1 MCGNFQEKKPT
12 DLLYTANIDISTI
25 RMVLSVAAQHGGW
38 GVRVLD
44 VETAFLR
51 TPMPESEEQ
60 EAVYV
65 RPPALLVQFKLIEPY
80 IFWLLKSVVYGLRKG
95 PRL

>member
-1 MCGNFQEKKPT
+1 MCGNFQEKNQRIYFTQQILIFRQSEWFYPWPHNMEVGE
-12 DLLYTANIDISTI
+12 L
-25 RMVLSVAAQHGGW
+25 
-38 GVRVLD
+38 VLD

-60 EAVYV
+60 EVVYV
-65 RPPALLVQFKLIEPY
+65 RPPALLVQFKLVEPY
-80 IFWLLKSVVYGLRKG
+80 IFWFLKSVVYGLRKG